1 MSKSLEESLRV
12 QIKSSRTTYHKSYP
26 SHFVFLKSPDDWR
39 VPYFY
44 KFSGEDNKS
53 TMEHSSLFLAQL
65 GETSTLDFMNVGHFS
80 LSLTGKTFSWFM
92 SVPRLTSDKDFMSIF
107 IIELLELNFHI

>member
-1 MSKSLEESLRV
+1 MIPMLNSAPVAPSTDFNEYLNRFRDELSKSIESSLGV
-12 QIKSSRTTYHKSYP
+12 QIKPSRTTYHKSYP

-65 GETSTLDFMNVGHFS
+65 GETSTLDFMNV
-80 LSLTGKTFSWFM
+80 
-92 SVPRLTSDKDFMSIF
+92 
-107 IIELLELNFHI
+107 